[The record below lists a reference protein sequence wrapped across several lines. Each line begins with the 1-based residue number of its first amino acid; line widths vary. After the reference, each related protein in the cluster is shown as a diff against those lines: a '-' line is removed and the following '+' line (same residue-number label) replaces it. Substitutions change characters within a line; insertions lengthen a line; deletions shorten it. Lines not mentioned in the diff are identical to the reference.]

1 MNRSIILLRTIL
13 CVGVVLYVFC
23 TLSSASA
30 MEKVTLQL
38 KWVHQFQFAG
48 YYAALQQGYYRD
60 AGLDVSIVPATPG
73 SDPALA
79 VIDGK
84 AEYGVGTSS
93 LLIQR
98 NAGKPVVILAVIF
111 QHSPYILLT
120 KEGSATQST
129 IPLPVNV

>member
-60 AGLDVSIVPATPG
+60 AGLDV
-73 SDPALA
+73 
-79 VIDGK
+79 
-84 AEYGVGTSS
+84 
-93 LLIQR
+93 
-98 NAGKPVVILAVIF
+98 
-111 QHSPYILLT
+111 
-120 KEGSATQST
+120 
-129 IPLPVNV
+129 